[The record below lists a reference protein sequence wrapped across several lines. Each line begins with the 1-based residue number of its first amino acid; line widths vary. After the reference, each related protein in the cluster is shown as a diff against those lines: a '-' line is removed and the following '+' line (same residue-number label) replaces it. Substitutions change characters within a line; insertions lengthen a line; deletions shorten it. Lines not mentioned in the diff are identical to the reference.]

1 MIIGVPKEIKDNEF
15 RVAMTPSGT
24 EALVKDGH
32 TVLIEKGAG
41 LGSSFTDEEFT
52 EAGAEIIATAAE
64 LFQRSELIVKVKEP
78 LPSEHKYLREDLTL
92 FTFLHLAANKDLA
105 LALSKSKA
113 TAIAYETVGEHDG
126 SMPILRP
133 MSEVAGKLAV
143 QIGADC
149 LLKTQGG
156 RGVLLGGVTNVERG
170 NVVII
175 GAGTVGVNALQIA
188 FGLGA
193 NVTIIDLNKDNLS
206 EIDEVFGGMVTTVAS
221 TPENI
226 EKAVLDCDLL
236 IGAVHIAGA
245 RTPVLVPKTLVKKM
259 KKGSVILDIAVDQG
273 GCVETIHPTTH
284 TNPTYEVDGVI
295 HYGVSNMP
303 GAVPRTST
311 LALTSVTL
319 PFIQMLANDGITKAL
334 KGNSS
339 LKTGL
344 NLMGGKVC
352 HKAVAE
358 ATTLPFTSPDE
369 LI

>member
-1 MIIGVPKEIKDNEF
+1 MIIGVPKEIKDNEY
-15 RVAMTPSGT
+15 RVAMTPSGVQT
-24 EALVKDGH
+24 LTSSGH

-41 LGSSFTDEEFT
+41 IGSSFTDEQYVA
-52 EAGAEIIATAAE
+52 AGATIIASAKE
-64 LFQRSELIVKVKEP
+64 LFASSELIVKVKEP
-78 LPSEHKYLREDLTL
+78 MASEHKYLRAELTL
-92 FTFLHLAANKDLA
+92 FTFLHLAANKELAAA
-105 LALSKSKA
+105 LAAGKT

-149 LLKTQGG
+149 LLKTRGG

-170 NVVII
+170 KVVII
-175 GAGTVGVNALQIA
+175 GAGTVGVNALQVA

-193 NVTIIDLNKDNLS
+193 SVTIIDLSKDNLA
-206 EIDEVFGGMVTTVAS
+206 EIDEVFGGMVETRES

-226 EKAVLDCDLL
+226 EEAILDCDLL

-245 RTPVLVPKTLVKKM
+245 RTPVLVPETLVKKM

-273 GCVETIHPTTH
+273 GCVETIRPTTH
-284 TNPTYEVDGVI
+284 SEPTYEVHGVV

-311 LALTSVTL
+311 LALTNITL
-319 PFIQMLANDGITKAL
+319 PFIQKLADGGIRKTL
-334 KGNSS
+334 KTDPS
-339 LKTGL
+339 LKSGL
-344 NLMGGKVC
+344 NIMEGKVC

-358 ATTLPFTSPDE
+358 ATGLPFTPPGE
-369 LI
+369 LL